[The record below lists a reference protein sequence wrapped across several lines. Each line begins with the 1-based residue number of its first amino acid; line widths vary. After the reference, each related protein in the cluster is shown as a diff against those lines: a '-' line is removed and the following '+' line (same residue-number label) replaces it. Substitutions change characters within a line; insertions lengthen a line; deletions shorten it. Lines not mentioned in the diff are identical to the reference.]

1 MIAPENLIILTD
13 SKNNEIEMEFLDLI
27 EYEGYEYVV
36 MAQEGSD
43 EVIIME
49 QVPNDDGETATYND
63 VLNDE
68 VINKVFE
75 VFQSRLSK

>member
-1 MIAPENLIILTD
+1 MIDKENLIILTD
-13 SKNNEIEMEFLDLI
+13 SKGNEVEMEFLDLI

-36 MAQEGSD
+36 MAEDGSE
-43 EVIIME
+43 EVVIME
-49 QVPNDDGETATYND
+49 QVPNDDGVTATYND

-75 VFQSRLSK
+75 IFKDRCK

>member
-1 MIAPENLIILTD
+1 MIAGENLIILKD
-13 SKNNEIEMEFLDLI
+13 NKGNEIEMEFLDLI

-36 MAQEGSD
+36 MAEEGSD
-43 EVIIME
+43 EVVIME

-75 VFQSRLSK
+75 IFKKQYE

>member
-1 MIAPENLIILTD
+1 MIAPENLIVLTD
-13 SKNNEIEMEFLDLI
+13 SKGNSVEMEFLDLI

-36 MAQEGSD
+36 MAEEGSD
-43 EVIIME
+43 EVVIME

-75 VFQSRLSK
+75 IFKTGL

>member
-1 MIAPENLIILTD
+1 MIDKENLIILTD
-13 SKNNEIEMEFLDLI
+13 SKGNEIEMEFLDLI

-36 MAQEGSD
+36 MAEDNSD
-43 EVIIME
+43 CVVIME
-49 QVPNDDGETATYND
+49 QIINQDGESATYNE

-75 VFQSRLSK
+75 IFLKRCK

>member
-1 MIAPENLIILTD
+1 MIAPENLIVLTD
-13 SKNNEIEMEFLDLI
+13 SKGNEIEMEFLDLI
-27 EYEGYEYVV
+27 EYGGYEYVV
-36 MAQEGSD
+36 MAEDGSD

-49 QVPNDDGETATYND
+49 QVPNNDGETATYND

-75 VFQSRLSK
+75 IFQNRLSE